1 MNKET
6 LTAIGQVL
14 YGTQWQSD
22 LARALNIDSRRIRQW
37 LNEERPIPDWLNEEL
52 KRLLLVN
59 IDESHKYLK
68 GLSNLCNQ

>member
-6 LTAIGQVL
+6 LTTIGQSL

-37 LNEERPIPDWLNEEL
+37 LNDERPFPEWLNDEL
-52 KRLLLVN
+52 KALLLKN
-59 IDESHKYLK
+59 IKECQECLER
-68 GLSNLCNQ
+68 LA

>member
-37 LNEERPIPDWLNEEL
+37 LNNERPIPDWLNKEL

-59 IDESHKYLK
+59 IDECQKCIKSVT
-68 GLSNLCNQ
+68 